1 MMTSEKFG
9 YIGFSAQELME
20 ADLPPQ
26 RDVVDG
32 LIPQGVTILSA
43 QPKTGKSWFCLQ
55 LAKAVAQGEMFLGRA
70 TEQGRV
76 IYIDTEERPQS
87 LVERIQMQGQGE
99 IPPEQ
104 LDILFGVPTM
114 NKAEFEHAIAEY
126 IGEKAYDDV
135 RLIIVD
141 TFSDIDPNNKKA
153 TENDYQYTRGI
164 IKNLQSLAKELDA
177 SILIV
182 YHDRKQFDTERPF
195 ANILGST
202 GIYSKVEG
210 ALVLHR
216 NNEFGDSATLY
227 QCGKSIP
234 RAMYGTR
241 FSETDFQWSDLQ
253 NVETMRNDDAAQ
265 AFNSDPIAKTVI
277 RMLSECGGTKE
288 CRCTEIVNKAKE
300 YGITITDSKKCI
312 AQKLSIYKSK
322 FSQYDNVDLTIINNG
337 TGSRLY
343 RFVDRNVDK
352 DTSTV

>member
-1 MMTSEKFG
+1 MKINEQNNIFLINYLRGFIKFRLGSYIEQIPKRLPLFLIAGKEDPVGNYGEGVEQVYHSFEK
-9 YIGFSAQELME
+9 AQI
-20 ADLPPQ
+20 
-26 RDVVDG
+26 RDVEMKLYEG
-32 LIPQGVTILSA
+32 MRHEIL
-43 QPKTGKSWFCLQ
+43 L
-55 LAKAVAQGEMFLGRA
+55 
-70 TEQGRV
+70 
-76 IYIDTEERPQS
+76 
-87 LVERIQMQGQGE
+87 
-99 IPPEQ
+99 
-104 LDILFGVPTM
+104 
-114 NKAEFEHAIAEY
+114 
-126 IGEKAYDDV
+126 EKDSQKVYDDV

-164 IKNLQSLAKELDA
+164 IKNLQSLAKELDT

-216 NNEFGDSATLY
+216 NSEFGDSATLY

-234 RAMYGTR
+234 RAMYGTK